1 MADEL
6 LPYYEKELAFIRQM
20 GAEFAKEH
28 PKIAGRL
35 GIHNDTIE
43 DPHASRLIES
53 FAYLN
58 ARIQHKLDDEFP
70 ELSDAILGV
79 MFPHYQRPIPSMSIV
94 QFMPDE
100 DQLDSHFRLSRDTL
114 VETEQFQGE
123 NCRFTTIYDVDLWPV
138 KITSASLIGRP
149 FATPG
154 TSQVRGAASVLKL
167 SLQTFNDAISLQ
179 EVAPQKLRLFLKG
192 QPLYTYPLYQL
203 LLNGCLDVFAATS
216 EGDVNPVKLGNHI
229 IKAVGF
235 KNDEGLLPYP
245 PNSAI
250 GYRLLT
256 EFFVFPEKFM
266 FIDIELQGRLPQD
279 AQNRLDL
286 YFYFNSAD
294 IELEHNVSAESFALG
309 CTPMVN
315 LFTHKADPIKVDQTQ
330 MEYLV
335 VPDARRPI
343 GFEVY
348 SVEKVTATTSSG
360 DTSEYLPFYGMT
372 HKEQNDDRR
381 AYWYCQRRPAKMG
394 IYERDEGT
402 DMHLTLVDLNFNP
415 NLPYDRTL
423 VVNTICCNRDLPS
436 KLPFTLDHPRLQCVN
451 GAPPCSRIRCLTQ
464 PSGTIRP
471 PLKNRARW
479 RLISHLNLN
488 ILSISGQGNSTEA
501 FKEILRL
508 YDFKETSVTRGVI
521 ESVQS
526 VRTKSI
532 SAPLS
537 IDGRATLCRGFEIE
551 IELDERLL
559 SGSSSFLFATVLEH
573 FFALYCPI
581 NSFTRTLVRA
591 KGKEGYLKKCPP
603 RSGEKILL

>member
-1 MADEL
+1 
-6 LPYYEKELAFIRQM
+6 
-20 GAEFAKEH
+20 
-28 PKIAGRL
+28 
-35 GIHNDTIE
+35 
-43 DPHASRLIES
+43 
-53 FAYLN
+53 
-58 ARIQHKLDDEFP
+58 
-70 ELSDAILGV
+70 
-79 MFPHYQRPIPSMSIV
+79 
-94 QFMPDE
+94 
-100 DQLDSHFRLSRDTL
+100 
-114 VETEQFQGE
+114 
-123 NCRFTTIYDVDLWPV
+123 
-138 KITSASLIGRP
+138 
-149 FATPG
+149 
-154 TSQVRGAASVLKL
+154 
-167 SLQTFNDAISLQ
+167 
-179 EVAPQKLRLFLKG
+179 
-192 QPLYTYPLYQL
+192 
-203 LLNGCLDVFAATS
+203 
-216 EGDVNPVKLGNHI
+216 
-229 IKAVGF
+229 
-235 KNDEGLLPYP
+235 LPYP